1 MNKTKNNMKKTLS
14 MLAILSVVLV
24 SCTKS
29 EINEEK
35 GYLNVDYEDIVFPSK
50 GGEAYFDIESN
61 TNWTISN
68 SSDWLTI
75 EPTEGNGN
83 ASVTLTASA
92 SDVYDDRNTVI
103 TVKAGD
109 KTETF
114 TVTQKYAEALLVTK
128 NKFDIPQEGG
138 DFTIEIQS
146 NISYEIQIDSDSQ
159 SWISEAPQSKALTTY
174 THTFSVKSNPNTTK
188 RDGSIEII
196 GSNGKTETVNI
207 YQAQKD
213 ELVLSESEAFVPA
226 KGGEVRVQLRSNVD
240 YEVII
245 PEDVDWVEQIQS
257 DKADELVFSVKPNSE
272 TYTREVA
279 VIVKDKNSD
288 LSQPFEIVQ
297 IAGSIVLEETD
308 YEVPASG
315 DTLNIIFTPDVE
327 DYEII
332 IDEDYASW
340 VSYEITKPED
350 SYQDTLTLYI
360 GPNTVNRT
368 RTAKIDIKDINSA
381 VKQTISVKQ
390 LTGDII
396 LENSRITANVAGETV
411 RVPFAT
417 DIEYEVNIPDEYS
430 DWISLVSD
438 IQTKALRDTSFCL
451 KIEPNATK
459 NRREA
464 RIEVKDKYSDLSQT
478 LIISQDYM
486 RIGID
491 GKSYTVPARGQ
502 ELTVRT
508 TSANIEYKINIPE
521 EVSSW
526 VSVLE
531 NSDSD
536 SFILKIEPNNDLKVR
551 NATISISDKNDLM
564 SEKISIQQE
573 IAEMS
578 LVNRDS
584 SILNSF
590 NTTLTISI
598 ASNVETELI
607 IPDDAQS
614 WILNET
620 NITELS
626 SDIKTFTL
634 NILKN
639 ESLTENR
646 ETDVILKDKYG
657 PMQLKYYIFQYNNSE
672 YHGDIVFTSAEEL
685 KKHSE
690 YKQFYGN
697 VTFKNIETLQALN
710 NQIIE
715 IYGNVSID
723 NVRSLDGLYGLTH
736 IYGNLNE
743 NSDVLMSFEGMNNLE
758 IIEGNF
764 EADDISF
771 ESLNSLTTIGG
782 NFTVSNI
789 ESFAGLENLSEIR
802 GGTLSLDNV
811 ASCQGL
817 SGIKS
822 LQYIFAEDITS
833 FEGLNNLNIIYDN
846 FNIESNDIVNFNGL
860 NGLQSIGGNFVLNGA
875 TYYNFNKLT
884 SFTGLEQLQTIGGD
898 FIIRTS
904 AYAGRNSGT
913 MFSALK
919 SFEGLNNLTT
929 INGDFII
936 DAQSSVEISTYNHA
950 STMGSLRSFDGL
962 SNLNKI
968 GGNFEIK
975 ISVNSPDAEAL
986 KALQSLNGLNNLQE
1000 IGKNFIIKGYRGLY
1014 DYYYQRI
1021 PSLGFSEGPQK
1032 LSTINGDFIIE
1043 GTGGTGTL
1051 SGFNGLK
1058 TINGDFVLDYINSEC
1073 SGLDNLQQISGNLS
1087 ITNTNASIIGTNKL
1101 QKMDGDI
1108 TISDNSKLEDI
1119 SGFIGLTNCTN
1130 ISITDSPNL
1139 YNFESLET
1147 AAKNMTGTW
1156 YVYGCGYNPTK
1167 YQMLNGE
1174 SKPQE

>member
-1 MNKTKNNMKKTLS
+1 M
-14 MLAILSVVLV
+14 
-24 SCTKS
+24 
-29 EINEEK
+29 
-35 GYLNVDYEDIVFPSK
+35 
-50 GGEAYFDIESN
+50 
-61 TNWTISN
+61 
-68 SSDWLTI
+68 
-75 EPTEGNGN
+75 
-83 ASVTLTASA
+83 
-92 SDVYDDRNTVI
+92 
-103 TVKAGD
+103 
-109 KTETF
+109 
-114 TVTQKYAEALLVTK
+114 
-128 NKFDIPQEGG
+128 
-138 DFTIEIQS
+138 
-146 NISYEIQIDSDSQ
+146 
-159 SWISEAPQSKALTTY
+159 
-174 THTFSVKSNPNTTK
+174 
-188 RDGSIEII
+188 
-196 GSNGKTETVNI
+196 
-207 YQAQKD
+207 
-213 ELVLSESEAFVPA
+213 
-226 KGGEVRVQLRSNVD
+226 
-240 YEVII
+240 
-245 PEDVDWVEQIQS
+245 
-257 DKADELVFSVKPNSE
+257 
-272 TYTREVA
+272 
-279 VIVKDKNSD
+279 
-288 LSQPFEIVQ
+288 
-297 IAGSIVLEETD
+297 
-308 YEVPASG
+308 
-315 DTLNIIFTPDVE
+315 
-327 DYEII
+327 
-332 IDEDYASW
+332 
-340 VSYEITKPED
+340 
-350 SYQDTLTLYI
+350 
-360 GPNTVNRT
+360 
-368 RTAKIDIKDINSA
+368 
-381 VKQTISVKQ
+381 
-390 LTGDII
+390 
-396 LENSRITANVAGETV
+396 AGETV

-417 DIEYEVNIPDEYS
+417 DIEYEVNITDEYS

-451 KIEPNATK
+451 KIEPNATR

-464 RIEVKDKYSDLSQT
+464 RIEVKDKYSNLSQT
-478 LIISQDYM
+478 LTISQDYM

-521 EVSSW
+521 EFSSW
-526 VSVLE
+526 ISILE
-531 NSDSD
+531 NNDSD

-564 SEKISIQQE
+564 SEKITIQQD

-590 NTTLTISI
+590 NTTITISI

-634 NILKN
+634 SILKN

-646 ETDVILKDKYG
+646 ETEVILKDKYG

-715 IYGNVSID
+715 IYGNVSIN
-723 NVRSLDGLYGLTH
+723 NVHSLDGLYGLTH
-736 IYGNLNE
+736 IYGSLIE
-743 NSDVLMSFEGMNNLE
+743 NSDVLMSFEGMNNLQ

-764 EADDISF
+764 EADNISF
-771 ESLNSLTTIGG
+771 ESLKSLTTIGG

-789 ESFAGLENLSEIR
+789 ESFVGLENLSEIR

-811 ASCQGL
+811 TSCQGL

-822 LQYIFAEDITS
+822 LQYILAEDITS
-833 FEGLNNLNIIYDN
+833 FEGLNNLNVIYNN
-846 FNIESNDIVNFNGL
+846 FRIGSDYIVNFNGL
-860 NGLQSIGGNFVLNGA
+860 NGLQSIGGNFVLDCDAPDLLNPD
-875 TYYNFNKLT
+875 YDFNNLT
-884 SFTGLEQLQTIGGD
+884 SFAGLEQLQTIGGD
-898 FIIRTS
+898 FIIHAEWNPDSVFSNLKSFEGLNNLTTIGGDFIIS
-904 AYAGRNSGT
+904 GDAYPGR
-913 MFSALK
+913 FSSYFPILK

-936 DAQSSVEISTYNHA
+936 DAQASGSG
-950 STMGSLRSFDGL
+950 STMGSLRSFEGL

-986 KALQSLNGLNNLQE
+986 EALQSLNGLNNLQE
-1000 IGKNFIIKGYRGLY
+1000 IGKNFIIKGDRGPY

-1032 LSTINGDFIIE
+1032 LSIINGDFIIE
-1043 GTGGTGTL
+1043 GAGGTGTL
-1051 SGFNGLK
+1051 IGFNGLK

-1087 ITNTNASIIGTNKL
+1087 ITNTNASIIGANKL
-1101 QKMDGDI
+1101 QKIDGDI
-1108 TISDNSKLEDI
+1108 TISNNSKLEDI
-1119 SGFIGLTNCTN
+1119 SGFSGLTNCAN
-1130 ISITDSPNL
+1130 ISITNSPNL
-1139 YNFESLET
+1139 YDFQPLET

>member
-1 MNKTKNNMKKTLS
+1 MKKTLS
-14 MLAILSVVLV
+14 MLALMSAVLV

-29 EINEEK
+29 EINGEN
-35 GYLNVDYEDIVFPSK
+35 GYLNIHYDDIVFPSK
-50 GGEAYFDIESN
+50 GGKDYFDIESN

-83 ASVTLTASA
+83 ASVTLTATA

-109 KTETF
+109 NTKTF
-114 TVTQKYAEALLVTK
+114 TATQKYAEALLITK

-138 DFTIEIQS
+138 NFTIEIKS
-146 NISYEIQIDSDSQ
+146 NISYEIQIDSDDQ
-159 SWISEAPQSKALTTY
+159 SWISEVPQSKALTTY
-174 THTFSVKSNPNTTK
+174 SHTFLVESNPNTTK

-213 ELVLSESEAFVPA
+213 ELVLSESEALVPA

-245 PEDVDWVEQIQS
+245 PEDVDWVERIQS
-257 DKADELVFSVKPNSE
+257 DKADELVFNVKPNSE
-272 TYTREVA
+272 THTREVE

-297 IAGSIVLEETD
+297 LAGAIILEKTD

-315 DTLNIIFTPDVE
+315 DTLDIVFTPYVE

-396 LENSRITANVAGETV
+396 LENSRINANVAGETV

-417 DIEYEVNIPDEYS
+417 DIEYEVNIPEEYS

-451 KIEPNATK
+451 KIEPNTTK

-464 RIEVKDKYSDLSQT
+464 RIKVKDKYSDLSQT
-478 LIISQDYM
+478 LTISQDYM

-521 EVSSW
+521 EFSSW
-526 VSVLE
+526 ISILE
-531 NSDSD
+531 NNDSD

-614 WILNET
+614 WILDET

-646 ETDVILKDKYG
+646 ETEVILKDKYG

-715 IYGNVSID
+715 IYGNVSIN
-723 NVRSLDGLYGLTH
+723 NVHSLDGLYGLTH
-736 IYGNLNE
+736 IYGNLIE
-743 NSDVLMSFEGMNNLE
+743 NSDVLMSFEGMNNLQ

-764 EADDISF
+764 EADSISF
-771 ESLNSLTTIGG
+771 ESLKSLTTIGG
-782 NFTVSNI
+782 NFTVSNV
-789 ESFAGLENLSEIR
+789 ESFVGLENLSEIR
-802 GGTLSLDNV
+802 GGTLSLNNV

-822 LQYIFAEDITS
+822 LQYIFADEITS
-833 FEGLNNLNIIYDN
+833 FEGLNNLNAIYND
-846 FNIESNDIVNFNGL
+846 FSVGSSDIVNFNGL
-860 NGLQSIGGNFVLNGA
+860 NGLQSIGGDFVLS
-875 TYYNFNKLT
+875 TYNDFNKLT
-884 SFTGLEQLQTIGGD
+884 SFVGLEQLQTIGGD
-898 FIIRTS
+898 FIIEATAFCTETTPSR
-904 AYAGRNSGT
+904 YA
-913 MFSALK
+913 FHALK
-919 SFEGLNNLTT
+919 SFEGLGNLS
-929 INGDFII
+929 IIHGNFII
-936 DAQSSVEISTYNHA
+936 DAQTTLEGDGNMYAAALNVLE
-950 STMGSLRSFDGL
+950 SFEGL
-962 SNLNKI
+962 SNLNRI
-968 GGNFEIK
+968 GGNFEINAYSSMQGNYAK
-975 ISVNSPDAEAL
+975 SSAAL
-986 KALQSLNGLNNLQE
+986 SALQSLKGLDYLQE
-1000 IGKNFIIKGYRGLY
+1000 IGKKFIIKGGSEGWYSAEVLT
-1014 DYYYQRI
+1014 
-1021 PSLGFSEGPQK
+1021 SLGFSEGPQK
-1032 LSTINGDFIIE
+1032 LSLINGDFIIE

-1051 SGFNGLK
+1051 SGYSSLK
-1058 TINGDFVLDYINSEC
+1058 TITGDFVLNSINSEC
-1073 SGLDNLQQISGNLS
+1073 YGLDNLQQINGNLS
-1087 ITNTNASIIGTNKL
+1087 ITNTNASIISANKL
-1101 QKMDGDI
+1101 QKVDGDI
-1108 TISDNSKLEDI
+1108 TISNNSNLEDI
-1119 SGFIGLTNCTN
+1119 SGFSGLTNCTN
-1130 ISITDSPNL
+1130 ISITNSPNL

>member
-1 MNKTKNNMKKTLS
+1 MKKILTL
-14 MLAILSVVLV
+14 LTIVIVGLT
-24 SCTKS
+24 SCKKEEFMQEDSTL
-29 EINEEK
+29 EIIGTE
-35 GYLNVDYEDIVFPSK
+35 IVFDSK
-50 GGEAYFDIESN
+50 GGNVSFEVKSN
-61 TNWTISN
+61 SNWTVSCDA
-68 SSDWLTI
+68 DWLTI
-75 EPTEGNGN
+75 SPTEGMGN
-83 ASVTLTASA
+83 AEVNLSATA

-174 THTFSVKSNPNTTK
+174 THTFSVESNPNTTK

-213 ELVLSESEAFVPA
+213 ELVLSKSEETVPA

-240 YEVII
+240 YEVIM
-245 PEDVDWVEQIQS
+245 PENNDWVEQIQS
-257 DKADELVFSVKPNSE
+257 DKADELIFNVKPNSE
-272 TYTREVA
+272 TMTRDA
-279 VIVKDKNSD
+279 KITIKDKNSD
-288 LSQPFEIVQ
+288 LSQIFTIVQ
-297 IAGSIVLEETD
+297 VVGSIILEET
-308 YEVPASG
+308 YFEVSASG
-315 DTLNIIFTPDVE
+315 DTLDVIFTPDV

-332 IDEDYASW
+332 MDETNSSW
-340 VSYEITKPED
+340 ISYDLETLDD
-350 SYQDTLTLYI
+350 SYQHHLTVYV
-360 GPNTVNRT
+360 GPNTVNKT
-368 RTAKIDIKDINSA
+368 RTAKIDIKDKNSDIKGT
-381 VKQTISVKQ
+381 VTIKQ

-396 LENSRITANVAGETV
+396 LEKTRIDVNVAGEMVT
-411 RVPFAT
+411 VPFAT
-417 DIEYEVNIPDEYS
+417 DIEYNVIVPDEYS
-430 DWISLVSD
+430 DWISLVTTV
-438 IQTKALRDTSFCL
+438 QTKALRDTSFCL
-451 KIEPNATK
+451 KVEPNATK

-464 RIEVKDKYSDLSQT
+464 KIEVKDKYSDLSQT
-478 LIISQDYM
+478 LTITQDYM

-491 GKSYTVPARGQ
+491 GKSYSVPARGQ

-521 EVSSW
+521 DVSSW
-526 VSVLE
+526 ISVLE
-531 NSDSD
+531 NNDDNDAD
-536 SFILKIEPNNDLKVR
+536 SFTLKIEPNDDIKVR
-551 NATISISDKNDLM
+551 NATISISDNNDLI
-564 SEKISIQQE
+564 SEKITIQQDV
-573 IAEMS
+573 AEMS

-590 NTTLTISI
+590 NTILTISV

-607 IPDDAQS
+607 IPEDAQS
-614 WILNET
+614 WILDET
-620 NITELS
+620 DTNNLN
-626 SDIKTFTL
+626 SDIKTFTV

-646 ETDVILKDKYG
+646 KTEVILKDKYG

-822 LQYIFAEDITS
+822 LQYILAEDITS

-846 FNIESNDIVNFNGL
+846 FNIESKDIVNFNGL
-860 NGLQSIGGNFVLNGA
+860 SGLQSIGGNFVLDGA

-898 FIIRTS
+898 FIIRAS

-913 MFSALK
+913 MFSVLK

-936 DAQSSVEISTYNHA
+936 DAQSSVEIGTYNYA
-950 STMGSLRSFDGL
+950 STMGSLKSFEGL

-986 KALQSLNGLNNLQE
+986 EALQSLNGLNNLQE
-1000 IGKNFIIKGYRGLY
+1000 IGKNFIIKGDRGPY

-1032 LSTINGDFIIE
+1032 LSIINGDFIIE
-1043 GTGGTGTL
+1043 GAGGTGTL
-1051 SGFNGLK
+1051 IGFNGLK

-1087 ITNTNASIIGTNKL
+1087 ITNTNASIIGANKL

-1108 TISDNSKLEDI
+1108 TISNNSKLEDI
-1119 SGFIGLTNCTN
+1119 SGFSGLTNCAN
-1130 ISITDSPNL
+1130 ISITNSPKL
-1139 YNFESLET
+1139 YNFQPLET
-1147 AAKNMTGTW
+1147 AVKNMTGTW